1 MMGPSDSR
9 RKLYDLV
16 RPFGDHED
24 NCASRLRLA
33 LSMMDAGIEMMRLN
47 LQRKYSDESEQQV
60 EQRLTQW
67 LEYQPH
73 GADYRCAMHR
83 LA

>member
-1 MMGPSDSR
+1 MALSESR

-16 RPFGDHED
+16 RPFGEQED

-33 LSMMDAGIEMMRLN
+33 LNMMDAGIEMMRLN
-47 LQRKYSDESEQQV
+47 LQRKYPDESEQQIDH
-60 EQRLTQW
+60 RLIEW

-73 GADYRCAMHR
+73 SSDFRCGMHR
-83 LA
+83 LRS